1 MTLRG
6 RCRGG
11 PPEKK
16 CPLGLPEL
24 VSMYKHINTC
34 MPEDDD
40 EPGKILAPVDVFAQ
54 SPGSRNAFE
63 EYFGGIHGRVEIL
76 RSNPRTLSN
85 PAGVVYTF
93 TGLRPEHSTR
103 QLGYPVI
110 PTTFDKH
117 STDHYQR
124 LHETFN
130 LPYWCSEG
138 DMQRLQSLIAYE
150 IRYLRGCDLQW
161 VPEPAGK
168 FYSLAMLQDKALTA
182 HVRAGETGDESSS
195 SVEFMGLDEPRRPP
209 PPPRRL
215 PRCSQP
221 PRGGVMVPAFT
232 AGDDSDTD
240 ETLTIVEPPKRRKFL
255 ATMEV
260 RFNGRHLPRQKK
272 GS

>member
-1 MTLRG
+1 MSDVNASNLCVSLSLVTLRG

-24 VSMYKHINTC
+24 ISMYKHINTC
-34 MPEDDD
+34 MPEDD
-40 EPGKILAPVDVFAQ
+40 EFGEILPPVDVFAQ

-63 EYFGGIHGRVEIL
+63 DYFGGIHGRVEIL

-195 SVEFMGLDEPRRPP
+195 SVEFMGLDEP
-209 PPPRRL
+209 
-215 PRCSQP
+215 
-221 PRGGVMVPAFT
+221 
-232 AGDDSDTD
+232 
-240 ETLTIVEPPKRRKFL
+240 PKRRKFL

-260 RFNGRHLPRQKK
+260 LRFNGRHLPRQKK